1 MFEIMESDEGATE
14 HGRSWVQAYT
24 KKLINTKSKAFRR
37 IGSIFMGHMAN
48 NGWLIK
54 VNRVN

>member
-1 MFEIMESDEGATE
+1 MESDEGATE

>member
-1 MFEIMESDEGATE
+1 
-14 HGRSWVQAYT
+14 VQAYT

-37 IGSIFMGHMAN
+37 ISSIFMGRVAN